1 MSALQRVM
9 YNHMQTSG
17 IILTEDKVR
26 SQESVKALLIERPKL
41 KSRHRRKLLFLSLAA
56 GAVEPTRSS
65 VYRQYHKRKD
75 GRSNIASFDSIILR
89 LV

>member
-26 SQESVKALLIERPKL
+26 IEFSYSK
-41 KSRHRRKLLFLSLAA
+41 
-56 GAVEPTRSS
+56 
-65 VYRQYHKRKD
+65 
-75 GRSNIASFDSIILR
+75 
-89 LV
+89 

>member
-26 SQESVKALLIERPKL
+26 SQESVKAYLIERPKL
-41 KSRHRRKLLFLSLAA
+41 KSRHYF
-56 GAVEPTRSS
+56 
-65 VYRQYHKRKD
+65 YH
-75 GRSNIASFDSIILR
+75 
-89 LV
+89 